1 MTSLARPGPPLR
13 RDPLELEDPI
23 PDAIEPITAFRVWRA
38 DLFLR
43 LHSLNNEVQW
53 QPDEWTV
60 AECPWTGHRAPHE
73 GCTCGLYAAKNFDFA
88 MAIAAGVLTTT
99 SPEDSMPTTAIVGRV
114 ELAGKV
120 IEHAR
125 GYRAEHA
132 RVVEILPIEGRSRLT
147 LSVASR
153 FGVPVG
159 EAIPASSV
167 EAMMRR
173 DLRRRRRALRKSKG
187 HARSAGTG
195 WLSRWL
201 FSRLPRNARRAE
213 RTP

>member
-1 MTSLARPGPPLR
+1 MTSLARSGPSPR
-13 RDPLELEDPI
+13 HDPLEFDDRI

-38 DLFLR
+38 DLFMR

-60 AECPWTGHRAPHE
+60 ARCRWTGHTAPHE
-73 GCTCGLYAAKNFDFA
+73 GCTCGLYAAKSFELA

-99 SPEDSMPTTAIVGRV
+99 SPGDSMPTTAIVGRV
-114 ELAGKV
+114 QLAGKV

-147 LSVASR
+147 ESVASR

-159 EAIPASSV
+159 EEIPASSL
-167 EAMMRR
+167 EAIIRR
-173 DLRRRRRALRKSKG
+173 GRRRRRV
-187 HARSAGTG
+187 ARLLPGGMASPAGIG
-195 WLSRWL
+195 WLSGWL
-201 FSRLPRNARRAE
+201 FSRLRRHVQ
-213 RTP
+213 PI

>member
-13 RDPLELEDPI
+13 RDPLGFDDRI

-38 DLFLR
+38 DLFMR

-60 AECPWTGHRAPHE
+60 ARCPWTGHTAPHE
-73 GCTCGLYAAKNFDFA
+73 GCTCGLYAAKSFELA

-114 ELAGKV
+114 QLAGKV
-120 IEHAR
+120 IEHAQ

-132 RVVEILPIEGRSRLT
+132 RVVEILPIEGRGRLT
-147 LSVASR
+147 ESVATR
-153 FGVPVG
+153 FGVTVG
-159 EAIPASSV
+159 EAIPAASL
-167 EAMMRR
+167 EAIMRR
-173 DLRRRRRALRKSKG
+173 DRRRRRLALLRSIG
-187 HARSAGTG
+187 SARPVGIG
-195 WLSRWL
+195 RPSRRL
-201 FSRLPRNARRAE
+201 ICRLPRNARRTE

>member
-1 MTSLARPGPPLR
+1 MTSLARPDRPLR
-13 RDPLELEDPI
+13 HDPLGFDDRI

-38 DLFLR
+38 DLFMR

-60 AECPWTGHRAPHE
+60 ARCPWTGHRAPHE
-73 GCTCGLYAAKNFDFA
+73 GCTCGLYAAKNFELA

-99 SPEDSMPTTAIVGRV
+99 SPGDSMPTTAIVGRV
-114 ELAGKV
+114 QLAGKV

-147 LSVASR
+147 ESVASR

-159 EAIPASSV
+159 EEIPTSSLEAII
-167 EAMMRR
+167 RR
-173 DLRRRRRALRKSKG
+173 DRRRRRFALQ
-187 HARSAGTG
+187 RSRAASAVGIG
-195 WLSRWL
+195 WLSGWL
-201 FSRLPRNARRAE
+201 FSRLRRHVQ
-213 RTP
+213 PI